1 MTQFD
6 NFHDDPQEEQVKSRT
21 AIKKEV
27 EALQVFGTQI
37 VELSDKYLSRIPL
50 EGRLAEAVQEAR
62 GMRHR
67 EGRRRQLQF
76 IGKLMRDAENIEE
89 IKEAYERVMSIG
101 QENTKAQK
109 QAELWRDR
117 LLKGNNDSLQA
128 FVDEFPNSDIQHL
141 RQLIRNAQK
150 ELSQQKPPASAR
162 KLFRYIRE
170 LIEA

>member
-50 EGRLAEAVQEAR
+50 EGRRAEAVQEAR

>member
-128 FVDEFPNSDIQHL
+128 FVDEFPNSEIQHL